1 MLVCRAARAT
11 DDGRQREE
19 DIMDPI
25 AIVLGLV
32 IGIPASLL
40 AYWYT
45 KRNQK
50 LGLGGDSG
58 DYTSGGHHGGGDS
71 GGGGDGGGDA

>member
-11 DDGRQREE
+11 DDGLQREE

-50 LGLGGDSG
+50 LGLGGGDSG

-71 GGGGDGGGDA
+71 GGDGGGDA